1 MRYNDFTE
9 FPVWKKAFELVILI
23 YKATKDYPVD
33 ERFILVSDMRR
44 AVNSITHNI
53 AEGYG
58 RYEARDKSRFYK
70 FSRGSC
76 YEIHSQTLVSRALE
90 YIEEDKSTT
99 IINNAK
105 SIIEE
110 LDALIKSIENPN
122 K

>member
-1 MRYNDFTE
+1 ME
-9 FPVWKKAFELVILI
+9 
-23 YKATKDYPVD
+23 

-44 AVNSITHNI
+44 AANSITHNI

-58 RYEARDKSRFYK
+58 RYEVRDKSRFYK
-70 FSRGSC
+70 FSRGSG
-76 YEIHSQTLVSRALE
+76 YEMHSQTLVSRALG
-90 YIEEDKSTT
+90 YIEEDKSIV